1 MQTSKKRKH
10 DSMFVRRDP
19 ILQQS
24 VTIAKAVTLNTVAA
38 AEDEKVPCSRS
49 RVSRSTL
56 LSLASQ
62 PEPSPEKTGRLAQL
76 DDIDK
81 TRDPRLPSDAYNMD
95 ADDEDSHPVHKPRY
109 RALNAT
115 IPHRY
120 ANHHGAPLGTHPLHS
135 RPAENVAPHN
145 HTRHS
150 HDPVEKDFAVPESPL
165 HDITNMSYAGA
176 VDSQGN
182 SWQNGLD
189 DPKGGE
195 GSYLGDS
202 ERNSGPRAPAGTQGE
217 TQFSGG
223 SQSWQGA
230 TYQSYR
236 PPATGLNGVPFTAV
250 TSTNDRPASF
260 ALQHDL
266 PILNVKSLS
275 LISDLRDGVTD
286 HPHAS
291 GLDLLA
297 VIFEG
302 GELKD
307 IPRRR
312 NEKTG
317 MFKGHVGNLRL
328 CNIKICQPNPYG
340 GHPKM
345 MVMDVTVWGDMAEQ
359 VASGDYR
366 LVKGDVVWLKST
378 LQSCAGLNGFH

>member
-1 MQTSKKRKH
+1 
-10 DSMFVRRDP
+10 
-19 ILQQS
+19 
-24 VTIAKAVTLNTVAA
+24 
-38 AEDEKVPCSRS
+38 
-49 RVSRSTL
+49 
-56 LSLASQ
+56 
-62 PEPSPEKTGRLAQL
+62 
-76 DDIDK
+76 
-81 TRDPRLPSDAYNMD
+81 MD
-95 ADDEDSHPVHKPRY
+95 ADDEDSHPVHNPRY
-109 RALNAT
+109 RSST
-115 IPHRY
+115 TTTPHRH
-120 ANHHGAPLGTHPLHS
+120 ANHYRAPLGTHTLHS
-135 RPAENVAPHN
+135 RPAENVVPYI

-150 HDPVEKDFAVPESPL
+150 HDPVEKDFAVPECPL

-202 ERNSGPRAPAGTQGE
+202 ERNGGPRAPAGTQGE

-236 PPATGLNGVPFTAV
+236 APATGLSDMPFTAV
-250 TSTNDRPASF
+250 TSTIDRPASF

-266 PILNVKSLS
+266 PILNVKTLS

-317 MFKGHVGNLRL
+317 MGKGHEGNLRL

-366 LVKGDVVWLKST
+366 LVKGDVVWLKNLQFKPAYNGQDCS
-378 LQSCAGLNGFH
+378 LQSRSTPASDYRIFYRTFPRTPMHLRRGARPTAEEIIDQQLRVIDKITTEPGIRRALQLAHWITDAWQQHVV